1 MKLLGLSIG
10 ARLIVGFGCVLAMLV
25 AVVATVNL
33 LNARN
38 KEQLIHEL
46 NASYTKSELAGRMKD
61 ALLEG
66 GIAMRNI
73 ALQSDVG
80 DMQCEADRAEAT
92 SRQYQAALGRLRQS
106 GLDQE
111 ESRIIAVITR
121 LQGEIGDAL
130 KEATTS
136 ALSFNMETA
145 VQLISGKVDPL
156 HRQAIAEME
165 KLVSI
170 EQKAVRDVLAASV
183 ERDRHL
189 TWMIDLIALFA
200 VAAGAAFAATI
211 RAGIVRPLN
220 TAVAVATCVA
230 RGDLTS
236 AIEGEGRDEIGRL
249 LAALRGMNQRLSAIV
264 GDVRSGTDAINA
276 AAGDIAQGNARLSG
290 RTDAQAGSLRQ
301 VAQSVEQ
308 LHEAVRLNAENV
320 EEAGRIADSASG
332 AAARGGAAMERMVST
347 MGEIRAASGAIHEI
361 IGVIDSIA
369 FQTNILALNAA
380 VEAARA
386 GEQGRGFAV
395 VAAEVRSLARR
406 SADAAKEISAL
417 ITQSVH
423 TVNTGTEM
431 AGNAGRLI
439 GGLVEEVRR
448 ISVVVNDVARATDAQ
463 RSGIDDINTRVRQM
477 EAMTRQNAEMVG
489 EAAMASGS
497 MSEQAALLAT
507 AVAVFKIDAG
517 DGAVS
522 ASPAWPAP
530 EVIED
535 ARAVGERD
543 VSLPRLA

>member
-1 MKLLGLSIG
+1 M
-10 ARLIVGFGCVLAMLV
+10 GFGFVLAMLV

-38 KEQLIHEL
+38 KDQLIREL
-46 NASYTKSELAGRMKD
+46 NSSYTKSELVGRMKD

-73 ALQSDVG
+73 GLQSDVG
-80 DMQCEADRAEAT
+80 DMQREADRAEAT
-92 SRQYQAALGRLRQS
+92 SKQYLAALSRLKQS

-111 ESRIIAVITR
+111 ESRIIAAVSR

-136 ALSFNMETA
+136 ALSFNMEAA

-156 HRQAIAEME
+156 HRRAIVEME
-165 KLVSI
+165 RLASI
-170 EQKAVRDVLAASV
+170 EQKAVRDVLTASV

-189 TWMIDLIALFA
+189 IWMIDLIALFA
-200 VAAGAAFAATI
+200 VVAGAAFAATI

-230 RGDLTS
+230 QGDLTS
-236 AIEGEGRDEIGRL
+236 IVEGEGRDEIGRL
-249 LAALRGMNQRLSAIV
+249 LSALRGMNERLSAIV
-264 GDVRSGTDAINA
+264 GDVRTGTYAINA

-290 RTDAQAGSLRQ
+290 RTDAQARSLRQ

-308 LHEAVRLNAENV
+308 LNEAVRLNADNV
-320 EEAGRIADSASG
+320 EEAGRIADSASA

-347 MGEIRAASGAIHEI
+347 MEEIRASSGAIHEI

-406 SADAAKEISAL
+406 SADAAKEISTL

-431 AGNAGRLI
+431 AGNAGHLI

-448 ISVVVNDVARATDAQ
+448 ISVVVNEIADATNAQ
-463 RSGIDDINTRVRQM
+463 RSGIDEINTRVHQM

-489 EAAMASGS
+489 EAATASGS

-507 AVAVFKIDAG
+507 AVAVFK
-517 DGAVS
+517 V
-522 ASPAWPAP
+522 AS
-530 EVIED
+530 
-535 ARAVGERD
+535 GERP
-543 VSLPRLA
+543 VFSLPALLSLDEAGERE